1 MSSHVRLICL
11 PTRDIRFAERV
22 DAVMAK
28 MPEVDDP
35 ADFERALRASYPR
48 VIVRPSVL
56 DGLRSP
62 TWYVYRDGH
71 FPWPEP

>member
-1 MSSHVRLICL
+1 
-11 PTRDIRFAERV
+11 
-22 DAVMAK
+22 MAK

-35 ADFERALRASYPR
+35 ADFEGALRGSYPR